1 MKTIAVMVESHYD
14 PTEPGAFSMYF
25 PANGYQVEFISD
37 LRGGAARTF
46 KDNDG
51 LDSVTVTRDI
61 RSVEL
66 AKYAGLVL
74 VGGYA
79 MDMLRYEVFVDERK
93 PNVPP
98 ASQFAA
104 DALLRPNLVVGTIC
118 HALWLLTPVPD
129 VLRGRRVTC
138 SHNIMHDVQNAGAV
152 LVYDEARRMLAD
164 THVDG
169 NLVSARHPYVV
180 QAFMDAFLGE
190 IRKRQIKGGHA

>member
-1 MKTIAVMVESHYD
+1 MNPIAVMLESHYD

-25 PANGYQVEFISD
+25 PANGYPVEFISD
-37 LRGGAARTF
+37 LRGDSERTF

-51 LDSVTVTRDI
+51 LNSITVTRDI
-61 RSVEL
+61 RSVKL
-66 AKYAGLVL
+66 ADYAGLVL

-79 MDMLRYEVFVDERK
+79 MDMLRYEVFVEKGK

-98 ASQFAA
+98 ASRFAA
-104 DALLRPNLVVGTIC
+104 DALSRSNLVIGTIC
-118 HALWLLTPVPD
+118 HALWLLTPVPE
-129 VLRGRRVTC
+129 VLHGRRVTC

-169 NLVSARHPYVV
+169 NLVSGRHPYVI
-180 QAFMDAFLGE
+180 QTFMDAFLGE

>member
-79 MDMLRYEVFVDERK
+79 MDMLRYEVFVEEGK

-104 DALLRPNLVVGTIC
+104 DALLQPNLVVGTIC
-118 HALWLLTPVPD
+118 HALWLFTPVPN
-129 VLRGRRVTC
+129 VLR
-138 SHNIMHDVQNAGAV
+138 
-152 LVYDEARRMLAD
+152 VYDEARRMLAD